1 MKKQAMESMIS
12 AKQAGFT
19 LIELTMALAIIA
31 VLGGAAASFVR

>member
-1 MKKQAMESMIS
+1 MKKQAIETMIS

-31 VLGGAAASFVR
+31 VLAGAGALLR

>member
-1 MKKQAMESMIS
+1 MKKQAMETLSS

-31 VLGGAAASFVR
+31 VLAGAAAFVR